1 MRIDRDKV
9 LMKQKKAE
17 DKRRDSAQNLKGQVY
32 FEAEEKQLK
41 DQGRGS
47 YIDTEHNYG
56 VFLVIISKC
65 IKKKKKGRS
74 RGRAREEGKPIQ
86 IKVNQLLLA

>member
-1 MRIDRDKV
+1 
-9 LMKQKKAE
+9 MKQKE
-17 DKRRDSAQNLKGQVY
+17 VEGKRGDSAQNLKGQVY
-32 FEAEEKQLK
+32 SEAGEKQLK

-65 IKKKKKGRS
+65 NK
-74 RGRAREEGKPIQ
+74 
-86 IKVNQLLLA
+86 

>member
-1 MRIDRDKV
+1 
-9 LMKQKKAE
+9 MKQKEAE
-17 DKRRDSAQNLKGQVY
+17 GKRWDSAQNLKGQVY
-32 FEAEEKQLK
+32 FEAEDKQLK

-65 IKKKKKGRS
+65 I
-74 RGRAREEGKPIQ
+74 
-86 IKVNQLLLA
+86 